1 MKPAKKTETKKPA
14 EKITDANTCPR
25 CTEKIGYNE
34 MWAVIDI
41 VTEEDR
47 RGAVSTIAILQEA
60 LELTDA
66 TIELIINAAAVIYK
80 YQLQN
85 GE

>member
-1 MKPAKKTETKKPA
+1 MKSAKKTETKKPTK
-14 EKITDANTCPR
+14 KITDANTCPR
-25 CTEKIGYNE
+25 CTEEIGYDE
-34 MWAVIDI
+34 MWAVIGI

-47 RGAVSTIAILQEA
+47 KEAVSTIAILQEA